1 MNPNDQKTLRKT
13 LNLFFL
19 IFIATGG
26 LVSGLASAFYRS
38 EINSFLSEIK
48 NQETL
53 TVTLQEKII
62 GKQFDSIISDLFF
75 LSRQNELIAFL
86 DTGDFDYVSL
96 IESEYFEI
104 SQHTKTY
111 DQLRYLD
118 KTGQEIIRVNY
129 NKGNVRAV
137 PEDALQ
143 DKSNRYYFSDAIVI
157 NEGEVFVSPLDL
169 NIENG
174 QIEKPLKPMI
184 RFATPVFDT
193 EKNKSGIVLINYLAN
208 TLLEDISTA
217 GELSIGSIMLINSEG
232 YWLQNQMN
240 RKFEWGFMFAEH
252 QQQTFPI
259 HYPEEW
265 TMIEN
270 TKAGQLETEN
280 GLFTYKTVFPLE
292 KTVAAPSEKYF
303 WVVVSHVSPG
313 VIKDNKRKILFE
325 LFIFGAGV
333 FIIIALGS
341 WFTALSI
348 TRNRLHKIELVEM
361 ATRDTLTSL
370 PNRRMCFERLSSAL
384 DHAKRFNRKLGIL
397 YIDLDGFKE
406 INDTKGHSAGD
417 ELLIKVSEILTSIS
431 RSSDI
436 VARLGGDEFVCI
448 LSEIESAESAVYA
461 GRKSIDALNVPIDLS
476 SGRVFIGASVGVS
489 IFPDH
494 DTDPE
499 GLLTKADKAMYEA
512 KAKGKNNCTI
522 YTESM

>member
-1 MNPNDQKTLRKT
+1 MNPNDQKILRKS

-19 IFIATGG
+19 IFIVTGG
-26 LVSGLASAFYRS
+26 LVSGLASAFYRL
-38 EINSFLSEIK
+38 EINSVLSEIK
-48 NQETL
+48 NQEAL
-53 TVTLQEKII
+53 TVTLQSKII
-62 GKQFDSIISDLFF
+62 EKQFDSIINDLFF

-86 DTGDFDYVSL
+86 DSGELDYVRL
-96 IESEYFEI
+96 IESEYIEI
-104 SQHTKTY
+104 SENTKTY

-118 KTGQEIIRVNY
+118 KTGQETIRVNY
-129 NKGNVRAV
+129 NKGNVVAV

-157 NEGEVFVSPLDL
+157 DQGEVFVSPLDL

-174 QIEKPLKPMI
+174 KIDKPLKPMI

-193 EKNKSGIVLINYLAN
+193 ETNKSGIVLINYLAN
-208 TLLEDISTA
+208 TLLKDIYTA

-232 YWLQNQMN
+232 FWLQNQMN
-240 RKFEWGFMFAEH
+240 RELEWGFMFAEH
-252 QQQTFPI
+252 QQQTFPTY
-259 HYPEEW
+259 YPEEW
-265 TMIEN
+265 TVIEN
-270 TKAGQLETEN
+270 TQAGQLETEN
-280 GLFTYKTVFPLE
+280 GLLTYKTVFPIE
-292 KTVAAPSEKYF
+292 KTVATSSNKYF

-417 ELLIKVSEILTSIS
+417 ELLIKVSEILTTIS
-431 RSSDI
+431 RSSDT

-448 LSEIESAESAVYA
+448 LSEIDSAEGAVYA
-461 GRKSIDALNVPIDLS
+461 GKKIIDALNAPIDLG
-476 SGRVFIGASVGVS
+476 SGRVFISASVGVS

-499 GLLTKADKAMYEA
+499 RLLTKADKAMYQA

-522 YTESM
+522 YADSM